1 MLSMKSE
8 NTLEPLIP
16 LSINSTPL
24 LQQHGTNTAKSPRA
38 RKRAAKWRLAQI
50 IKSDKGCV
58 DCGYNKSPYA
68 LQFDHISDNKK
79 ANVSNLIRSD
89 YSWVTIKA
97 EIDKC
102 EIVCANCHAIRTH
115 SRKS

>member
-1 MLSMKSE
+1 MIKSE
-8 NTLEPLIP
+8 
-16 LSINSTPL
+16 
-24 LQQHGTNTAKSPRA
+24 
-38 RKRAAKWRLAQI
+38 
-50 IKSDKGCV
+50 KGCL

-89 YSWVTIKA
+89 YSWITIKA

-115 SRKS
+115 ERRS